1 MLLLDIAPDVI
12 VPVSSEG
19 GHEIPD
25 KVHTLQLCSHISNCE
40 KPFAAIGCPAAH
52 AVSVK
57 GS

>member
-25 KVHTLQLCSHISNCE
+25 KIHTLQL
-40 KPFAAIGCPAAH
+40 
-52 AVSVK
+52 AVTYPIARSRLQL
-57 GS
+57 